1 MGGNTMKFTGKNVC
15 VIGTGISGIAAA
27 TLLSKEGANVLLYD
41 GNDKLVKA
49 QIKEKLVDGTSIE
62 IELGKF
68 PEEAIPSFH
77 MAVISPGVPIDLPII
92 EKIRNAK
99 VPIWGEIELAY
110 QCGKGQVV
118 AITGT
123 NGKTTT
129 TALCGVIMK
138 HYFKSVFV
146 VGNIGTP
153 YTSVVDKMT
162 ESSVTVAEIS
172 SFQLETIESFRP
184 VASAILNITP
194 DHLNRHKTMENYIA
208 VKESITKNQ
217 TENDTCVLNYEDTKL
232 REFGKT
238 LLTKVIYFS
247 SQQTLLQGV
256 YLEDD
261 CIVYNDGKCI
271 EEICK
276 TTQLKLLG
284 RHNHENVM
292 AAVALSISMGVP
304 FSIIREA
311 VINFAAVEHRIEFVV
326 EKNKVAYYNDS
337 KGTNP
342 DAAIKG
348 IQAMNRPTI
357 LIGGGYDK
365 DSKYEEWIRSFD
377 GKVRYLVLIGETK
390 EKIANAAKE
399 CGFENIIF
407 ATDLKEAVEI
417 SAEKAESGNAVL
429 LSPACASWGMFKNY
443 EERGNMFKDYVRNL

>member
-1 MGGNTMKFTGKNVC
+1 MKFTGKNVC

-27 TLLSKEGANVLLYD
+27 SLLSKEGANVLLYD
-41 GNDKLVKA
+41 GNDKLKKI
-49 QIKEKLVDGTSIE
+49 QIEERLAEFPAIE
-62 IELGKF
+62 IVIGNF
-68 PEEAIPSFH
+68 PEEAIHSFD

-92 EKIRNAK
+92 DKMKHAGVI
-99 VPIWGEIELAY
+99 IWGEIELAY
-110 QCGKGQVV
+110 HCGKGKVV

-129 TALCGVIMK
+129 TALAGEILK
-138 HYFKSVFV
+138 NYFKSVFV

-153 YTSVVDKMT
+153 YTSVVDNM
-162 ESSVTVAEIS
+162 ESDTVTVAEIS

-184 VASAILNITP
+184 IASAILNITP

-217 TENDTCVLNYEDTKL
+217 TESDTCVLNYEDSIL

-247 SQQTLLQGV
+247 SQQKLSQGV
-256 YLEDD
+256 YLDEDN
-261 CIVYNDGKCI
+261 IVYNDGKGI
-271 EEICK
+271 DVICK
-276 TTQLKLLG
+276 TTELKLLG

-292 AAVALSISMGVP
+292 AAVALAISVGVSP
-304 FSIIREA
+304 SIIREA
-311 VINFAAVEHRIEFVV
+311 VVNFAAVEHRIEFVV
-326 EKNKVAYYNDS
+326 EKNGVAYYNDS

-365 DSKYEEWIRSFD
+365 NSEYEGWIRSFD

-390 EKIANAAKE
+390 EKIADAAKN
-399 CGFENIIF
+399 CGFQNIIF
-407 ATDLKEAVEI
+407 ATNLEEAVEI
-417 SAEKAESGNAVL
+417 SAAKAETGNAVL
-429 LSPACASWGMFKNY
+429 LSPACASWGMFNNY
-443 EERGNMFKDYVRNL
+443 EERGRMFKDYVRNL